1 MNAISWLNFQT
12 LEENGEKPMLK
23 IIIADDHQ
31 IVRRGLRMTIEAEK
45 DLKVLAEAVNGTEVL
60 ALIKKHSPDVVL
72 MDLQMPELDGVE
84 TLKAI
89 RPEFPELPVL
99 ILTSFTD
106 DAHVYA
112 ALRAGASGFL
122 LKEMGGDELVE
133 AIRGAA
139 KGKPQLH
146 PDIAKRLM
154 AHAPMPEDPF
164 GKLTEREHEILKL
177 LGRGM
182 SNKEIAVKLTLTE
195 MTVKGY
201 VSDVLMTLGVS
212 DRTQAAL
219 MAVRFGLVKP
229 EEL

>member
-1 MNAISWLNFQT
+1 
-12 LEENGEKPMLK
+12 MLK

-31 IVRRGLRMTIEAEK
+31 IVRRGLRMTIDAERDMQVVGEAS
-45 DLKVLAEAVNGTEVL
+45 DGAEVF
-60 ALIKKHSPDVVL
+60 ALVKKHNPDVVL
-72 MDLQMPELDGVE
+72 LDLQMPKQNGIAALEQL
-84 TLKAI
+84 
-89 RPEFPELPVL
+89 RPEFPNLPIL
-99 ILTSFTD
+99 ILTSFSD
-106 DAHVYA
+106 DAHLFS

-139 KGKPQLH
+139 RGRPQLH
-146 PDIAKRLM
+146 PDIARKLM
-154 AHAPMPEDPF
+154 ARAPMPEDPF
-164 GKLTEREHEILKL
+164 ESLTERERDTLKL

-182 SNKEIAVKLTLTE
+182 SNKEIALELALTE

-201 VSDVLMTLGVS
+201 VSDLLAKLGVS

-219 MAVRFGLVKP
+219 MAVRYGLVRA

>member
-1 MNAISWLNFQT
+1 
-12 LEENGEKPMLK
+12 MLK

-31 IVRRGLRMTIEAEK
+31 VVRRGLTLTIDAEK
-45 DLKVLAEAVNGTEVL
+45 DMRVVGEAQNGAGVLT
-60 ALIKKHSPDVVL
+60 LIKKHKPDVVL
-72 MDLQMPELDGVE
+72 MDLQMPEMTGVDA
-84 TLKAI
+84 LKQI
-89 RPEFPELPVL
+89 RPEYPELPIL

-106 DAHVYA
+106 DAHVFA

-122 LKEMGGDELVE
+122 LKEMNGDDLVA

-139 KGKPQLH
+139 QGKPQLH

-154 AHAPMPEDPF
+154 ARAPMPDDPF
-164 GKLTEREHEILKL
+164 DSLTERERGILKL
-177 LGRGM
+177 LAKGK
-182 SNKEIAVKLTLTE
+182 SNKEIAGELSLTE

-201 VSDVLMTLGVS
+201 VSDLFVKLGVN

-219 MAVRFGLVKP
+219 MAVRYGLVLP

>member
-1 MNAISWLNFQT
+1 
-12 LEENGEKPMLK
+12 MLK
-23 IIIADDHQ
+23 ILIADDHQ
-31 IVRRGLRMTIEAEK
+31 IVRRGLRMTIDAEK
-45 DLKVLAEAVNGTEVL
+45 DMRVVDEAADGAEVL
-60 ALIKKHSPDVVL
+60 ALVRKHNPDVL
-72 MDLQMPELDGVE
+72 LLDLQMPKQNGVA
-84 TLKAI
+84 TLEQL
-89 RPEFPELPVL
+89 RPEFSDLPIL
-99 ILTSFTD
+99 ILTSFSD
-106 DAHVYA
+106 DAHLYA

-146 PDIAKRLM
+146 PDIARKLM

-164 GKLTEREHEILKL
+164 ESLTERERDILKL

-182 SNKEIAVKLTLTE
+182 SNKEIALELALTE

-201 VSDVLMTLGVS
+201 VSDLLAKLGVR

-219 MAVRFGLVKP
+219 MAVRYGLVKV